1 MKIYYKLKVQR
12 LNLILGFVWL
22 FNGIIQVT
30 IFNSNRWFSY
40 FWFLLALIYFALYFQ
55 QRSVKYLSIEN
66 GMIKENWLFG
76 KSIQLSKVKTIT
88 HLADEYVLKSDDKE
102 FRIQIPLIQ
111 NDSLL
116 VLHDKLKQLDTEW
129 H

>member
-1 MKIYYKLKVQR
+1 MKIYYKLKLQR
-12 LNLILGFVWL
+12 LNLILGIVWL
-22 FNGIIQVT
+22 LNGIIQVT
-30 IFNSNRWFSY
+30 VFNSNRWLNY

-55 QRSVKYLSIEN
+55 QRRGKYLSIEN
-66 GMIKENWLFG
+66 DLIKENWLFG

-88 HLADEYVLKSDDKE
+88 HLSGEYILKSDDKE
-102 FRIQIPLIQ
+102 FRIKIPLIQ

-116 VLHDKLKQLDTEW
+116 ILHDKLKQLDAEW